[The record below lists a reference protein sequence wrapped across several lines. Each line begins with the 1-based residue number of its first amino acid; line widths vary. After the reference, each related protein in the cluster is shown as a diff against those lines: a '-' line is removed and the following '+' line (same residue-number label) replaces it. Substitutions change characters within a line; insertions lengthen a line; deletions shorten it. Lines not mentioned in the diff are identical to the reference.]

1 VSNDNQ
7 QPAGA
12 GVIRMAQA
20 RASRVR
26 QRADANVATPERM
39 IALADAII
47 EHHDLIVDSETAN
60 ESKGSQV
67 FKRDQ
72 LANTLAP
79 ITDEMLDTL
88 VFQAEPHHVA
98 KGRTEVVA
106 FIRKTLNSS
115 TTRAIKFSQVAA
127 VAFADQ
133 LEVLCFKRL
142 AVTTAEAANITLESL
157 PGFKHVIGLTNDP
170 KALTLW
176 IGSLLDW
183 KSARTQYLHWYGGG
197 GNGKS
202 TVFQAISDALGRER
216 VIHTRMEDFTGPH
229 WGEQL
234 VGARLLLF
242 PDANSTR
249 AFSGGKFKEVTGEE
263 YITINPKNRAH
274 RKARLT
280 NKTAILSNRK
290 ISITND
296 EADRRR
302 LLPIISQPD
311 TEADHGNK
319 SWYHDVRNNGE
330 RILLYCYQEYVKELA
345 VNPGIRSYIEPD
357 KEAQA
362 EAVEERYGDWLAVLD
377 EVVIAKPNDPLQ
389 PSVMVTELFAKV
401 EEVMGRVPSQTDKAM
416 IREALSTLGIEKC
429 KLKKGRV
436 FKPCVLKGG

>member
-1 VSNDNQ
+1 MSSDNTSQ
-7 QPAGA
+7 QP
-12 GVIRMAQA
+12 GVVRMAA
-20 RASRVR
+20 VRAERQR

-39 IALADAII
+39 IQLADAII
-47 EHHDLIVDSETAN
+47 EHNDLIVDAETAN
-60 ESKGSQV
+60 EFKGTQV
-67 FKRDQ
+67 YARDQ

-79 ITDEMLDTL
+79 VTDEMLDTL
-88 VFQAEPHHVA
+88 IYQAEPQHVA
-98 KGRTEVVA
+98 KGRTEVA
-106 FIRKTLNSS
+106 AYIRKSLVSS
-115 TTRAIKFSQVAA
+115 STRAIRFSQVAA

-142 AVTTAEAANITLESL
+142 KVTTAEAANITLEDL

-170 KALTLW
+170 RALVLW

-216 VIHTRMEDFTGPH
+216 VIHTRMEDFSGPH
-229 WGEQL
+229 WGTEL

-249 AFSGGKFKEVTGEE
+249 AFSGGKFKELTGEE
-263 YITINPKNRAH
+263 TATVNPKKQAH
-274 RKARLT
+274 RKIKLT
-280 NKTAILSNRK
+280 HKTAILSNRK

-311 TEADHGNK
+311 TESDHGNK
-319 SWYHDVRNNGE
+319 SWYRDVRDNGE
-330 RILLYCYQEYVKELA
+330 KILLYCYQEYAKELA

-357 KEAQA
+357 ASAQA
-362 EAVEERYGDWLAVLD
+362 DAVEERYGDWLAIIEDCLIPCV
-377 EVVIAKPNDPLQ
+377 NDPLT
-389 PSVMVTELFAKV
+389 PSVLVTDLYNRIKETT
-401 EEVMGRVPSQTDKAM
+401 GRSITQKDMEHIKD
-416 IREALSTLGIEKC
+416 ALSTIGIEKVRSN
-429 KLKKGRV
+429 KGRV
-436 FKPCVLKGG
+436 FKPCKLKGV